1 MKAKNR
7 IVRLRKKY
15 PLLHSIDIA
24 KTIGVSKQYV
34 SYILQKNDLITC
46 VPKAKK
52 DLRTCTGC
60 SILHGYNRKFCSN
73 ACRFKYTNI
82 EVECSFCHV
91 KFYRKRHVLLKNYRY
106 GYKNIYCSRSC
117 TYRGWRDG

>member
-15 PLLHSIDIA
+15 PLLPSIDIA
-24 KTIGVSKQYV
+24 KTVGVSKQYV

-46 VPKAKK
+46 VPKAK
-52 DLRTCTGC
+52 
-60 SILHGYNRKFCSN
+60 
-73 ACRFKYTNI
+73 
-82 EVECSFCHV
+82 CSFCHV